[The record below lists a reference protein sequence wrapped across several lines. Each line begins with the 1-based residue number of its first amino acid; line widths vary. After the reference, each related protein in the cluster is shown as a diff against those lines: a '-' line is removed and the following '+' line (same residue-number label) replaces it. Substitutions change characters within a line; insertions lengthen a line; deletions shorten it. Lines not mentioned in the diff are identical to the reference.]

1 MTTPCDDGATAAARM
16 TAKALK
22 EEAQK
27 MSALAL
33 DTLAVIMRGDGQ
45 DSAKLAAARE
55 VLDRAHGK
63 PKPAAKPRT
72 RKPSENSAGGM
83 TVIVKRF
90 SDVTP
95 EEEAAADA
103 TERGEL

>member
-1 MTTPCDDGATAAARM
+1 MSKTSPPDQGELRRMSAAELKDAAR
-16 TAKALK
+16 TLSESALETLK
-22 EEAQK
+22 E
-27 MSALAL
+27 
-33 DTLAVIMRGDGQ
+33 IMRGTGQ
-45 DSAKLAAARE
+45 DSVRLAAARE

-63 PKPAAKPRT
+63 VSGRVKRAKAKSPASP
-72 RKPSENSAGGM
+72 PGM

-103 TERGEL
+103 TERGEW

>member
-1 MTTPCDDGATAAARM
+1 MTPGE
-16 TAKALK
+16 LK
-22 EEAQK
+22 KEAQRL
-27 MSALAL
+27 SGLAL
-33 DTLAVIMRGDGQ
+33 ETLALIMRGTGQ

-63 PKPAAKPRT
+63 PKPAAKPKA
-72 RKPSENSAGGM
+72 KPPAKAAEAM

-95 EEEAAADA
+95 EDEAKADA
-103 TERGEL
+103 TEARF